1 MVLLGWNPGTEKE
14 IFSLEEL
21 VEEFSLERVHK
32 GGAIFNIQRLDWIN
46 GQYIRQMSLDELTK
60 KCLPFLPENTNFEYA
75 KKIISLEKERIKK
88 LSEIG
93 EITNFF
99 FEDELK
105 YDSELLIWKKMS
117 LKEVGKNLKIL
128 EEVLLKTEDFDQK
141 SLEQTIAPLR
151 EKYGTGELLWPL
163 RVALSGQKAS
173 PGPFE
178 IMEILGKEKTLQRIK
193 EAINKTND

>member
-1 MVLLGWNPGTEKE
+1 
-14 IFSLEEL
+14 
-21 VEEFSLERVHK
+21 
-32 GGAIFNIQRLDWIN
+32 
-46 GQYIRQMSLDELTK
+46 MSLDELTK

-178 IMEILGKEKTLQRIK
+178 IMEILGKEKTLQRVK